1 MLIQSVVIIC
11 LHYFFHRHDFNFK
24 SFTLALLHFCS
35 VLTHS
40 SHVPVEQGAL
50 LIHTI
55 KKPAEI
61 CLSLLPC
68 FTICESG
75 GATDV
80 CRSSAG
86 SRNPAATRSSS
97 LGVHGDCP
105 SLPRSSISLS
115 VFEMELL
122 LPRSNGHRQQQEVV
136 FVLLLSFHFH
146 TPLLVYALGDV
157 GGPGGLLWTFVTLSL
172 SHQPFPAV
180 TAC

>member
-1 MLIQSVVIIC
+1 MLGQSLVIIC
-11 LHYFFHRHDFNFK
+11 LHYCFHRHDFDFK
-24 SFTLALLHFCS
+24 SVILGLLHFCS

-40 SHVPVEQGAL
+40 SHVEQGTL
-50 LIHTI
+50 LIDTI

-61 CLSLLPC
+61 CLSLLPY
-68 FTICESG
+68 FTISESG

-97 LGVHGDCP
+97 LGVHGGCP
-105 SLPRSSISLS
+105 SLPRSSIPLS
-115 VFEMELL
+115 VFEMGLL

-146 TPLLVYALGDV
+146 TPLLLYALGDM
-157 GGPGGLLWTFVTLSL
+157 GGLGGWLWIFVTLSL